1 MSIREA
7 FKRLTQE
14 SVINGPTPSSRPL
27 PAQQVVSDL
36 AKLSPP
42 SSNTW
47 QRPRSHSSD
56 LLSHHSRLLLAEAV
70 NALADA
76 NSSTDAPAI
85 ADLSRSKHTLWSTLL
100 HVTSRSSA
108 HANLLSFNLSMRRAT
123 RRAIVIQSLVIYR
136 RCESRACE
144 RREDA
149 CEHRMQPAKSM
160 SC

>member
-85 ADLSRSKHTLWSTLL
+85 ADLSRFKHTLSL

-108 HANLLSFNLSMRRAT
+108 NVNLLSFNLSTRRAT